1 MPPATSPVL
10 SLRHPLA
17 ALRAWLGGWWHMA
30 ATGAALLVL
39 ALSPR
44 SYRGSTGTNVLTQI
58 VLATLPS
65 LPSFMLMVALVGT
78 VVIRIV
84 VITAVQYGLSPY
96 ALEVV
101 VRVLVMELIPL
112 SAALYVAIR
121 YTVPGGTMLY
131 RMRTRGGFEQLRARG
146 LKPLAHAVLP
156 RVLAGSFAV
165 LLLSALSAVIVLV
178 LAYLLV
184 HGPTVAAFDSYTRT
198 VGRVLGPVAT
208 LIFVSKTLFFA
219 ISVALVPVSMA
230 LLDLP
235 RTPGQAS
242 VELQALMRM
251 VGMLLMVEVASLVGN
266 YY

>member
-65 LPSFMLMVALVGT
+65 LPSFMLLVALIGT

-84 VITAVQYGLSPY
+84 VMTAVQYGLSPY

-156 RVLAGSFAV
+156 

-251 VGMLLMVEVASLVGN
+251 VGMLLMVEVASLMGN